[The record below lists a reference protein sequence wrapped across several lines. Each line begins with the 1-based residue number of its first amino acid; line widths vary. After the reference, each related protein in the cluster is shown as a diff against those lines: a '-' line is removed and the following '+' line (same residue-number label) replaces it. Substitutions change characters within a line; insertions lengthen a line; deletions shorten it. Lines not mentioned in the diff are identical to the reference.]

1 MTERKFTDEQII
13 KALKRCILCNAK
25 QIASCKGCYLEKYY
39 PNCDEELEIMCL
51 DLINRQ
57 RAEIERLSTLAKLG
71 NVRANDYR
79 AMRDQAKNARAE
91 AIKEFAARLVS
102 KVNCIPQHHFTLAQV
117 LYDIDTLVKEMT
129 GGK

>member
-1 MTERKFTDEQII
+1 MTECKFTDEQII
-13 KALKRCILCNAK
+13 KAL
-25 QIASCKGCYLEKYY
+25 GCCANTLECR
-39 PNCDEELEIMCL
+39 NCPLIDEDNCTYRNINYVL

-57 RAEIERLSTLAKLG
+57 RAEIERLTLH
-71 NVRANDYR
+71 
-79 AMRDQAKNARAE
+79 KNLIASENELHKIGASELVLQHRVE
-91 AIKEFAARLVS
+91 AIQEFAARLVS